1 MRYGVGI
8 DVSKG
13 KSTVVILTNDGEI
26 IEGAFEIKHDYEGL
40 ELLDKKIKSLPKDE
54 VKIVLEETGT
64 YHLPV
69 LGYLMEKGYFVVAE
83 NAFKIKKSLDKG

>member
-64 YHLPV
+64 YVNVKIRMYKKSNIKMYKNIH
-69 LGYLMEKGYFVVAE
+69 
-83 NAFKIKKSLDKG
+83 FKI